1 MSNIEF
7 EGDVNQGTQ
16 FAPGANPYVQN
27 TSGGMAAWLVK
38 RGIISDESQ
47 AKGILLG
54 LVVVNLVVTAVV
66 IYYFI

>member
-16 FAPGANPYVQN
+16 FAVGQNPYVQN
-27 TSGGMAAWLVK
+27 TGGGMAAWLVK
-38 RGIISDESQ
+38 KGIINDESQ

-54 LVVVNLVVTAVV
+54 LVVVNLVVTVIV